1 MKNQNETIRRLV
13 SYLNNSDH
21 QGGFWL
27 PNIQRPFVWH
37 EEQIERLFDS
47 LMRDYPIST
56 MLVWRTESSIRCR
69 RFIDHF
75 QPGIPLSQYQ
85 VPENNKPKMLA
96 LDGQQRL
103 QSLFIGLRGSYD
115 GKQLFFNITS
125 GDVEF
130 SSPDE
135 IRFKFKFLKQGKAI
149 YPWVLF
155 SDIVNFQGLP
165 NDLGEELADRSP
177 TALDK
182 DSIDRIIRN
191 VWQVQQ
197 VFCNQERISYQLL
210 DSVDNPKAY
219 TENDIVEIFIRANS
233 GGTQLSK
240 SDLLFSLLTSAWE
253 EADVQME
260 SLLEELNAGGYKFD
274 RDLVLKT
281 CLVLLGKGANYDVGK
296 FRDETTRA
304 RIVENWGRISAA
316 IGDVRDFLRNHTY
329 VRSHH
334 ALTSYN
340 GLLPLIYFRYHY
352 PEKWAGAQGL
362 ATFVLRVM
370 VTQAFSGRP
379 DNLINK
385 LTKQIDAD
393 KDFKVPRLFEV
404 IRQDG
409 RSLELADE
417 TLLAI
422 GYGARQIHLLFNLW
436 YRQFDYQ
443 PAFAGN
449 APQVDHIFPQS
460 ALKRVKEYNPETGRN
475 SLMRY
480 PAPAR
485 DQLAN
490 CMLLTAAENGP
501 GGKGDR
507 LPSEWFADKGQS
519 YLDMHLIPSDPRLWD
534 IDHYDDFIKA
544 RQALLLE
551 RLMPILHE
559 LPDWEEA
566 PDSPTSTDIAS
577 DVKPDSALEL
587 EPDQEPDPRPKATGE
602 VCQVA
607 TQGECSSKAKNSS
620 VQLETLSAEGVLA
633 DFLERI
639 AQPTKYIAGFRTPD
653 GRELALEREASTIT
667 LWSEVVPG
675 AEKSDF
681 LLHRRY
687 DATKS
692 RNTNLNGKNCPRLKL
707 GNPVLMWKLTD
718 TDELLDF
725 INWYQQA

>member
-1 MKNQNETIRRLV
+1 MKNHNETIRRLV
-13 SYLNNSDH
+13 SYLNNPDH

-56 MLVWRTESSIRCR
+56 MLVWRTDSSIKCR
-69 RFIDHF
+69 RFIDHY
-75 QPGIPLSQYQ
+75 QPGVPLSQYQ
-85 VPENNKPKMLA
+85 VPENNKSKMLV

-115 GKQLFFNITS
+115 GKQLYFNIAS
-125 GDVEF
+125 GEGE
-130 SSPDE
+130 SGSPDE
-135 IRFKFKFLKQGKAI
+135 IRYKFRFLKPSKAI
-149 YPWVLF
+149 YPWILF
-155 SDIVNFQGLP
+155 SDIVAYEGLP
-165 NDLGEELADRSP
+165 NDLGEELVDRSP

-182 DSIDRIIRN
+182 VAINRIIRN

-197 VFCNQERISYQLL
+197 VFCNQERIAFQLL
-210 DSVDNPKAY
+210 DSVDSPATY

-260 SLLEELNAGGYKFD
+260 SLLEELNDGGYKFD

-296 FRDETTRA
+296 FRDETTRT

-352 PEKWAGAQGL
+352 PDKWSGAQGL

-385 LTKQIDAD
+385 LTRQIDTD

-409 RSLELADE
+409 RSLDLTDE

-422 GYGARQIHLLFNLW
+422 GYGSRQIHLLFNLW

-507 LPSEWFADKGQS
+507 LPSEWFADKGKA
-519 YLDMHLIPSDPRLWD
+519 YLDMHLVPDDPKLWE
-534 IDHYDDFIKA
+534 IKRYDDFVKA

-551 RLMPILHE
+551 RLIPILHE

-566 PDSPTSTDIAS
+566 PDSPTSVEVEPEPETTEFDLPATTLAEKPAAVS
-577 DVKPDSALEL
+577 QTPVQGKTVK
-587 EPDQEPDPRPKATGE
+587 
-602 VCQVA
+602 
-607 TQGECSSKAKNSS
+607 
-620 VQLETLSAEGVLA
+620 AEGVLA
-633 DFLERI
+633 DFLGRI
-639 AQPTKYIAGFRTPD
+639 APPSKYIAGFRTPE
-653 GRELALEREASTIT
+653 GRELALERESASIT
-667 LWSEVVPG
+667 LWSEVLPG
-675 AEKSDF
+675 AEESGF

-707 GNPVLMWKLTD
+707 GNPVLMWKLAD

-725 INWYQQA
+725 INWYQHA

>member
-1 MKNQNETIRRLV
+1 MKNHNETIRRLV
-13 SYLNNSDH
+13 SYLNNPDH

-56 MLVWRTESSIRCR
+56 MLVWRTDSSIKCR
-69 RFIDHF
+69 RFIDHY
-75 QPGIPLSQYQ
+75 QPGVPLSQYQ
-85 VPENNKPKMLA
+85 VPENKKSKMLV

-115 GKQLFFNITS
+115 RKQLYFNIYS
-125 GDVEF
+125 GEVK
-130 SSPDE
+130 SASLDE
-135 IRFKFKFLKQGKAI
+135 IRYKFRFLKPNKAM

-155 SDIVNFQGLP
+155 SDIVDYQGMP
-165 NDLGEELADRSP
+165 NDLGDELVGRSP

-182 DSIDRIIRN
+182 AAIDRIIRN

-197 VFCNQERISYQLL
+197 VFCNQERIAFQLL
-210 DSVDNPKAY
+210 DSVDSPATY

-260 SLLEELNAGGYKFD
+260 SLLEELNDGGYKFD

-296 FRDETTRA
+296 FRDETTRT

-352 PEKWAGAQGL
+352 PDKWSCAQGL

-385 LTKQIDAD
+385 LTRQIDTD

-409 RSLELADE
+409 RSLDLTDE

-422 GYGARQIHLLFNLW
+422 GYGSRQIHLLFNLW

-507 LPSEWFADKGQS
+507 LPSEWFADKGKA
-519 YLDMHLIPSDPRLWD
+519 YLDMHLVPDDPKLWE
-534 IDHYDDFIKA
+534 IKRYDDFVKA

-551 RLMPILHE
+551 RLIPILHE

-566 PDSPTSTDIAS
+566 PDSPTS
-577 DVKPDSALEL
+577 VEV
-587 EPDQEPDPRPKATGE
+587 EQEPEPETTEVDLPATTLAERPAAVSQTP
-602 VCQVA
+602 V
-607 TQGECSSKAKNSS
+607 QGKTVK
-620 VQLETLSAEGVLA
+620 AEGVLA
-633 DFLERI
+633 DFLGRI
-639 AQPTKYIAGFRTPD
+639 APPSKYIAGFRTPE
-653 GRELALEREASTIT
+653 GRELALERESASIT
-667 LWSEVVPG
+667 LWSEVLPG
-675 AEKSDF
+675 AEESGF

-707 GNPVLMWKLTD
+707 GNPVLMWKLAD

-725 INWYQQA
+725 INWYQHA

>member
-13 SYLNNSDH
+13 SYLNNPEH

-85 VPENNKPKMLA
+85 VPENNKPKLLA

-125 GDVEF
+125 GDVES

-135 IRFKFKFLKQGKAI
+135 IRFKFKFLKPSKAI

-155 SDIVNFQGLP
+155 SDIVNFKGLP

-304 RIVENWGRISAA
+304 RIVENWGQISAA

-352 PEKWAGAQGL
+352 PEKWASTQGL
-362 ATFVLRVM
+362 ASFVLRVM

-385 LTKQIDAD
+385 LTRQIDAD

-409 RSLELADE
+409 RSLELTDE

-422 GYGARQIHLLFNLW
+422 GYGSRQIHLLFNLW

-480 PAPAR
+480 PAPVR

-507 LPSEWFADKGQS
+507 LPSEWFAEKGQS
-519 YLDMHLIPSDPRLWD
+519 YLDMHLIPDDPELWD
-534 IDHYDDFIKA
+534 IDRYDDFIKA
-544 RQALLLE
+544 RQELLLE

-559 LPDWEEA
+559 LPEWEEA
-566 PDSPTSTDIAS
+566 PDSPTSAE
-577 DVKPDSALEL
+577 VVL
-587 EPDQEPDPRPKATGE
+587 EPEPEPEPQPQPQPQPQPEAVAGPGDFSPAAVPKTSSAVNDAPVQPRT
-602 VCQVA
+602 
-607 TQGECSSKAKNSS
+607 SN
-620 VQLETLSAEGVLA
+620 AEGVLA
-633 DFLERI
+633 DFLQRI
-639 AQPTKYIAGFRTPD
+639 APPTKYIAGFRTPD

-667 LWSEVVPG
+667 LWSQVVSG
-675 AEKSDF
+675 AEESGF
-681 LLHRRY
+681 QLHRRY
-687 DATKS
+687 DATKT
-692 RNTNLNGKNCPRLKL
+692 RNSNLKSKNFPRLKM

>member
-1 MKNQNETIRRLV
+1 MKNHNETIRRLV
-13 SYLNNSDH
+13 SYLNNPDH

-56 MLVWRTESSIRCR
+56 MLVWRTDSSIKCR
-69 RFIDHF
+69 RFIDHY
-75 QPGIPLSQYQ
+75 QPGVPLSQYQ
-85 VPENNKPKMLA
+85 VPENKKSKMLV

-115 GKQLFFNITS
+115 GKQLYFNMAS
-125 GDVEF
+125 GEGE
-130 SSPDE
+130 SGSPDE
-135 IRFKFKFLKQGKAI
+135 IRYKFRFLKPSKAI
-149 YPWVLF
+149 YPWILF
-155 SDIVNFQGLP
+155 SDIVTYDGLP
-165 NDLGEELADRSP
+165 NDLGEELVDRSP

-182 DSIDRIIRN
+182 VAINRIIRN

-197 VFCNQERISYQLL
+197 VFCNQERIAFQLL
-210 DSVDNPKAY
+210 DSVDSPATY

-240 SDLLFSLLTSAWE
+240 SDLLFSLLTSAWY

-260 SLLEELNAGGYKFD
+260 SLLEELNDGGYKFD

-296 FRDETTRA
+296 FRDETTRT

-352 PEKWAGAQGL
+352 PDKWSGAQGL

-385 LTKQIDAD
+385 LTRQIDTD

-409 RSLELADE
+409 RSLDLTDE

-422 GYGARQIHLLFNLW
+422 GYGSRQIHLLFNLW

-507 LPSEWFADKGQS
+507 LPSEWFADKGKT
-519 YLDMHLIPSDPRLWD
+519 YLDMHLIPDDPNLWE
-534 IDHYDDFIKA
+534 IERYDDFVKA

-551 RLMPILHE
+551 RLIPILHE

-566 PDSPTSTDIAS
+566 PDSPTP
-577 DVKPDSALEL
+577 VEV
-587 EPDQEPDPRPKATGE
+587 EPVQEQEPEATGDDLP
-602 VCQVA
+602 A
-607 TQGECSSKAKNSS
+607 TTLAEKPAAVSQTPVQGKTVN
-620 VQLETLSAEGVLA
+620 AEGVLA

-639 AQPTKYIAGFRTPD
+639 APPSKYIAGFRTPE
-653 GRELALEREASTIT
+653 GRELALERESASIT
-667 LWSEVVPG
+667 LWSEVLPG
-675 AEKSDF
+675 AEESGF

-707 GNPVLMWKLTD
+707 GKPVLMWKLAD